1 MVVRRRIVPLG
12 LVLALVTAFVLV
24 MSDSASADP
33 PVPSQHGNLTTLHC
47 DQLGTL
53 QVISNGNGRWD
64 LTAQPMH
71 VLNSN
76 LVLVAYSFRVELTPP
91 GGQTQVL
98 VDHSKPPPQDSR
110 LDICHATETDPVL
123 GTASI
128 TWGVSYT
135 GGP

>member
-1 MVVRRRIVPLG
+1 MTGQAKRATTCKRAVGFGIG
-12 LVLALVTAFVLV
+12 LLLATGFLLATAV
-24 MSDSASADP
+24 SASADP

-64 LTAQPMH
+64 RTAQPMH

-91 GGQTQVL
+91 GGQTQVV
-98 VDHSKPPPQDSR
+98 VDHSNPPPR
-110 LDICHATETDPVL
+110 TAGLTYATRPRQTQ
-123 GTASI
+123 
-128 TWGVSYT
+128 
-135 GGP
+135 